1 MSLFMDKTAV
11 TIDELTRHDSNL
23 LEVSRVERVD
33 LTAKLALAHDEL
45 EVDLTAIFDRARNN
59 TTPAVSPNYLM
70 LPNVVVTLALRLWDV
85 NQTLVLVYRDAYFD
99 QLNDRYKGK
108 WAEYVVLAKWARDK
122 FLTTDIGLVV
132 DPVPQAGPPVITQ
145 IAAADSGGT
154 FYFRVS
160 FVNASGQE
168 GEPSIAVTV
177 TTLDG
182 SVADV
187 QTGPPPANATGWNFY
202 GGFSPETIFLQNP
215 TPLTLGSDFA
225 FYPSAAVTSGPLPG
239 TGQPPDMYRTLPQL
253 LQRG

>member
-122 FLTTDIGLVV
+122 FLTADIGLVV
-132 DPVPQAGPPVITQ
+132 DPVPTGRSSGDHS
-145 IAAADSGGT
+145 DSGG
-154 FYFRVS
+154 
-160 FVNASGQE
+160 G
-168 GEPSIAVTV
+168 
-177 TTLDG
+177 
-182 SVADV
+182 
-187 QTGPPPANATGWNFY
+187 
-202 GGFSPETIFLQNP
+202 
-215 TPLTLGSDFA
+215 
-225 FYPSAAVTSGPLPG
+225 
-239 TGQPPDMYRTLPQL
+239 
-253 LQRG
+253 